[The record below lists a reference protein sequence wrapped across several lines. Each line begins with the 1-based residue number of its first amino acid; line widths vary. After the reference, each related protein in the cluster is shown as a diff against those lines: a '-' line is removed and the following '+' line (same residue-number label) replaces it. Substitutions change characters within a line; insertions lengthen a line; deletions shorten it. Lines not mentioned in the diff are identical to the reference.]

1 MFCRS
6 LFLFCLHLPLY
17 VSLYGFPLPLW
28 YLQSLMGPF
37 NDNHKEI
44 NNFGIVLSVF
54 LQYTD
59 SDYPFGIFKLF
70 LCKSGSIALQRLRGY
85 PTLQGDNS
93 SKSVERFDHMIF
105 VCRFEASRWSKPQR
119 EKLLCG

>member
-1 MFCRS
+1 
-6 LFLFCLHLPLY
+6 
-17 VSLYGFPLPLW
+17 
-28 YLQSLMGPF
+28 MGPF

>member
-6 LFLFCLHLPLY
+6 LFLFLLTFAIICFTLRF
-17 VSLYGFPLPLW
+17 SLPLW
-28 YLQSLMGPF
+28 YLQSLIGPF

-70 LCKSGSIALQRLRGY
+70 LGKSGSIALQRLRGY